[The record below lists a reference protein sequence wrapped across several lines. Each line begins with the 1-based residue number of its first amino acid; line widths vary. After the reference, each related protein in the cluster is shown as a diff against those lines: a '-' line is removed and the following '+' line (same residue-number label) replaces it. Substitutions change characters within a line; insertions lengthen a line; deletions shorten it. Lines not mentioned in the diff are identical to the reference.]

1 MPYSEL
7 YVHLVWTT
15 YERSALIRH
24 DIEQALWAVIAS
36 QCKKLGA
43 IALRVGGMPDHIHL
57 LATYSPNLAL
67 SKLMGEVKGAASHA
81 MTHRLDPLQPFRWQ
95 DGYGAFS
102 LRKRDV
108 PIVERYILNQK
119 QHHSTNRLQAEL
131 EPVNVPAP
139 SRLQPASYA

>member
-15 YERSALIRH
+15 YERSALISH
-24 DIEQALWAVIAS
+24 DIEQALWALLAA
-36 QCKKLGA
+36 QCKRLGA

-57 LATYSPNLAL
+57 LATYAPSLAL
-67 SKLMGEVKGAASHA
+67 SKLIGEVKGAGSHM
-81 MTHRLDPLQPFRWQ
+81 MTHKLVPGRPFRWQ

-102 LRKRDV
+102 LRQRDV
-108 PIVERYILNQK
+108 LVVERYILNQK
-119 QHHSTNRLQAEL
+119 QHHSTNKLFSEL
-131 EPVNVPAP
+131 EPSNLPVP